1 MGVVEY
7 PYGEIIMQ
15 IELPEELMVRV
26 RQRTAPDLGVTES
39 DVIKEALDLLDW
51 ADQDNPSEAVL
62 NHSLHMIDRS
72 MADIAA
78 GRVLSIAD
86 AKQRA
91 LDALPNSGQ

>member
-1 MGVVEY
+1 
-7 PYGEIIMQ
+7 MQ

-26 RQRTAPDLGVTES
+26 LKRTAPALGVTES

-51 ADQDNPSEAVL
+51 ADQDNPSEEIL
-62 NHSLHMIDRS
+62 NHSLQMIDRS

-91 LDALPNSGQ
+91 LDDLLNSGQ